1 MSQTHSIGTLRMPS
15 SALPTLITMNWQF
28 PCVLQVSAHGAWDMG
43 KMCFQFCAQLVKKN
57 VFSAESLLEL
67 ETPFRTLLQKSNV
80 QPKQTVFS
88 FSLYISRM
96 QISNIWQ
103 CQVGMNNPLNLPLS
117 PNLGAILE

>member
-1 MSQTHSIGTLRMPS
+1 MRFAS
-15 SALPTLITMNWQF
+15 
-28 PCVLQVSAHGAWDMG
+28 VSAWGMGHGQDV
-43 KMCFQFCAQLVKKN
+43 FSVLCATCKKN

>member
-1 MSQTHSIGTLRMPS
+1 
-15 SALPTLITMNWQF
+15 MNWQF

-80 QPKQTVFS
+80 QPKQSVFS
-88 FSLYISRM
+88 FSNSIFQDKFPISG
-96 QISNIWQ
+96 
-103 CQVGMNNPLNLPLS
+103 VK
-117 PNLGAILE
+117 LG